1 MQSGLTS
8 PASFR
13 STKVQASP
21 SALRRVSLS
30 DSVAALL
37 IAVLAGVG
45 IYRVIGPEPPLP
57 EPARTDIEAQARDLE
72 QRAAE
77 VKADGDNNSS
87 KWMTEPL
94 VKDGDPPAKVEPDA
108 TPAAEQ
114 SVEPH

>member
-1 MQSGLTS
+1 MHESLNDDFLKELGMSTPQKSRLS
-8 PASFR
+8 PLQR
-13 STKVQASP
+13 TLL
-21 SALRRVSLS
+21 ALV
-30 DSVAALL
+30 

-77 VKADGDNNSS
+77 VKADGDNNTS

-94 VKDGDPPAKVEPDA
+94 VKDGDPPAQIEPDTPPAAEPKVEP
-108 TPAAEQ
+108 
-114 SVEPH
+114 H